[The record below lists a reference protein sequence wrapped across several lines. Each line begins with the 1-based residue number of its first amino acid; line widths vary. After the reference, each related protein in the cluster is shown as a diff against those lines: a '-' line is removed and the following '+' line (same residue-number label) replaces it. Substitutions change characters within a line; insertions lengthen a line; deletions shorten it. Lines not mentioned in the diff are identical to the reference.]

1 MTKSSRF
8 TKSSLDKRAKYEEGS
23 WSLFIKSSISL
34 NPVSVGCTLVE
45 FFFSNQTLLKNM
57 VYPQGPI
64 VAGKYMDI
72 IVTVII
78 IGEIFTVI

>member
-1 MTKSSRF
+1 MRQ
-8 TKSSLDKRAKYEEGS
+8 SLNYSKH
-23 WSLFIKSSISL
+23 SLFGTYCTIFPFSALCGISKKKDEE
-34 NPVSVGCTLVE
+34 VA
-45 FFFSNQTLLKNM
+45 FFSNQTFVKNI

-78 IGEIFTVI
+78 IGEIFTVII

>member
-1 MTKSSRF
+1 MSK
-8 TKSSLDKRAKYEEGS
+8 KKDEE
-23 WSLFIKSSISL
+23 
-34 NPVSVGCTLVE
+34 VA
-45 FFFSNQTLLKNM
+45 FFSNQTFVKNI

-78 IGEIFTVI
+78 IGEIFTVII